1 MAAYTW
7 ESIGMR
13 EQWGGEFSYI
23 VFPNNWGVVA
33 GRTGEGSPSEWS
45 KGFIGG
51 LYEVAIFPDG
61 TDLRHFNPDD
71 TIGYCTQQDV
81 VDIVNFVASLD

>member
-1 MAAYTW
+1 
-7 ESIGMR
+7 MR
-13 EQWGGEFSYI
+13 QQWGGEFSYI

-33 GRTGEGSPSEWS
+33 GRIGEGSPSEWS

-51 LYEVAIFPDG
+51 LYEVAIFPDA
-61 TDLRHFNPDD
+61 TDLLLHYDPDD

-81 VDIVNFVASLD
+81 VDIVNIVASLNK